1 MPTQVSNAPAT
12 PLAQALSQNEI
23 ARYVVEQSADE
34 LAVIHAVLAQEI
46 PDHIQTGDVAMA
58 LLRTDELETK
68 ISDTVLELARVNEAL
83 ATEIDERAVLERELA
98 ETKVALEEARDQLT

>member
-1 MPTQVSNAPAT
+1 MSTQVSNVPAT

-23 ARYVVEQSADE
+23 ARHVVEQSADE

-68 ISDTVLELARVNEAL
+68 ISDTVEELARVNEVL

>member
-1 MPTQVSNAPAT
+1 MSTQVSNVPAT
-12 PLAQALSQNEI
+12 PLAQALIQNEI
-23 ARYVVEQSADE
+23 ARHVVEQSADE

-58 LLRTDELETK
+58 LLKTDELETK
-68 ISDTVLELARVNEAL
+68 ISDTVQELARVNEVL